1 MWSYR
6 ILMQTSRQRDLGQEI
21 RRQRSCTRGPRG
33 SWCRDP
39 DREILHKR
47 SIYRDLAQEV
57 LQDPDADIMTERS
70 CKGFGDFVQFLF
82 FFHTV
87 CIFHR
92 FLHCVS
98 WSGVKI
104 DVLALTRWF
113 RLQRTAVLR
122 FCVAFAYT
130 GSMLSGHRSLLSF
143 HICNF
148 WDVFFLFTFHALA
161 AVNLFSCFLS
171 SSSANHVVDMLQP
184 FCLRLAWP
192 FATSTLPWLTTGRPL
207 NLQTMKLV
215 RKSYME
221 LRLRAPTPVSLQLR
235 RTVSGRGRRHL
246 ELRLRARRLVV
257 LLSNWTVA
265 YRDLSP
271 VARPLRMRAGP
282 SVAREMS
289 QHLRPRRDVGA
300 RIRRA
305 ELRLRAR
312 GADRERIRHRQQ
324 GEQRLRARKVL
335 HEKKP
340 LWTKDRRAC
349 FCEVGMSPWWHD
361 MVATSRPFPAIW
373 R

>member
-1 MWSYR
+1 
-6 ILMQTSRQRDLGQEI
+6 
-21 RRQRSCTRGPRG
+21 
-33 SWCRDP
+33 
-39 DREILHKR
+39 
-47 SIYRDLAQEV
+47 
-57 LQDPDADIMTERS
+57 MTERS
-70 CKGFGDFVQFLF
+70 CKGFGDFVQILF
-82 FFHTV
+82 FSTQ
-87 CIFHR
+87 
-92 FLHCVS
+92 CVFS
-98 WSGVKI
+98 
-104 DVLALTRWF
+104 
-113 RLQRTAVLR
+113 
-122 FCVAFAYT
+122 T
-130 GSMLSGHRSLLSF
+130 GSYTACHGPVLKSTCSLWPGGFVCRELRCWDSVLLSLTQAPCF
-143 HICNF
+143 RVTGRFFPFTFAISGMF
-148 WDVFFLFTFHALA
+148 FFLFTFHALA

-257 LLSNWTVA
+257 LRSSWTVA

-289 QHLRPRRDVGA
+289 QHLRPRRDVGV

-361 MVATSRPFPAIW
+361 MVATSRLFPAIW